1 MFRKERE
8 IDMFRETKKPS
19 KADLEKKIEAWK
31 TLNSVLVQTNN
42 EFMKK
47 ITTILHGK
55 EVEVE
60 SLKSKIEE
68 GKGTEEDSANL
79 LFLGGYVQA
88 LRDISGVK

>member
-1 MFRKERE
+1 MFKE
-8 IDMFRETKKPS
+8 MKKPS

-47 ITTILHGK
+47 LLDILNEKEK
-55 EVEVE
+55 EVET
-60 SLKSKIEE
+60 LRSKIES
-68 GKGTEEDSANL
+68 GDGTEEDSANL

-88 LRDISGVK
+88 LKDISGTRK